1 MSSATSETTWRWERG
16 ALGINT
22 LWFDQPGRSHNVLS
36 AAALDEL
43 EALLIEAES
52 EPGTRGLVIR
62 SAKSGGFCAGADL
75 RTILTCTTRESLA
88 SYFKRGQAVFDRLA
102 ALTVPTVAVLHG
114 ACLGGG
120 LELAL
125 ACRRRVALASAVP
138 LQAGSPEV
146 QLGLIPGWGAITRLP
161 RLIGPNDAIELLLS
175 GRSFGYLLARSL
187 GFVDR
192 LAAVEGAKKSP
203 SWSRPVPHPKEAGR
217 GKRGKAPAS
226 VVAQIEEQPGE
237 FPDAQLKILEIV
249 AVDIAQGPEAATTAS
264 LEAISELAASEATR
278 VALTSF
284 FERRSGAVQ
293 SKS

>member
-1 MSSATSETTWRWERG
+1 MSSATSQTTWRWERG

-52 EPGTRGLVIR
+52 ERALRGLVIR
-62 SAKSGGFCAGADL
+62 SAKSAGFCAGADL
-75 RTILTCTTRESLA
+75 KTILSCTTSEALA
-88 SYFKRGQAVFDRLA
+88 AYFERGQAVFDRLA
-102 ALTVPTVAVLHG
+102 ALRVPAVAVLHG

-161 RLIGPNDAIELLLS
+161 RLIGPNDAVELLLS

-192 LAAVEGAKKSP
+192 LAAEEGTQEIADLVAAGPSP
-203 SWSRPVPHPKEAGR
+203 ERTWPREAWESACERGR
-217 GKRGKAPAS
+217 AL
-226 VVAQIEEQPGE
+226 IEEQPGE

-278 VALTSF
+278 GALISF
-284 FERRSGAVQ
+284 FQRRSGAVQ
-293 SKS
+293 S

>member
-1 MSSATSETTWRWERG
+1 MSSDTSETTWRWERG

-22 LWFDQPGRSHNVLS
+22 LWFDQPGRSHNVLNP
-36 AAALDEL
+36 AALDEL

-52 EPGTRGLVIR
+52 EREVRGLVIR
-62 SAKSGGFCAGADL
+62 SAKPAGFCAGADL
-75 RTILTCTTRESLA
+75 KTILTCTTRESLA
-88 SYFKRGQAVFDRLA
+88 AYFKQGQAVFDRLA
-102 ALTVPTVAVLHG
+102 AQSVTTVAVLHG

-161 RLIGPNDAIELLLS
+161 RLIGPNDAVELLLS

-192 LAAVEGAKKSP
+192 LAALEGEQEIAELVAAGPSP
-203 SWSRPVPHPKEAGR
+203 ERTWPREAWESACERGR
-217 GKRGKAPAS
+217 
-226 VVAQIEEQPGE
+226 VLIEEQPGD
-237 FPDAQLKILEIV
+237 FPDAQLKILEMV
-249 AVDIAQGPEAATTAS
+249 AVDIAQGPEAATTAT
-264 LEAISELAASEATR
+264 LLAISELAASEATR
-278 VALTSF
+278 GALSSF
-284 FERRSGAVQ
+284 FQRRSGAVQ
-293 SKS
+293 S